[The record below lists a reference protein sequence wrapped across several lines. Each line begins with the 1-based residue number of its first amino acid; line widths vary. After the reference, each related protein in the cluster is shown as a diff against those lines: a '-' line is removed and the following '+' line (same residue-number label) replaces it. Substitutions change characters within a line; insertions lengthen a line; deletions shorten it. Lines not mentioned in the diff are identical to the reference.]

1 MSTKHLVLSLLDVE
15 PASGYDLAFR
25 CMDSLGPI
33 WSATHSQIYTT
44 LHKLLAAGLV
54 EAEDEDNCPNARRRV
69 VYAITDQGR
78 AELDDW
84 RNEPVAYLPSRDPL
98 LFWAQHMDT
107 ISLETTLERLDEHEA
122 RSRAALEQAL
132 EKAVEIREGR
142 NDILERRQGTM
153 SEAQIVRAR
162 VSRAAIYDELIRD
175 AQLQVERAERLRRV
189 AERIE
194 EMRHDEMRHA
204 DAVLDARASS

>member
-1 MSTKHLVLSLLDVE
+1 MKGAMSTKHLVLSLLDVE

-54 EAEDEDNCPNARRRV
+54 EAEDEDEDGCPKARRRV
-69 VYAITDQGR
+69 VYAITAEGR
-78 AELDDW
+78 AELERW
-84 RNEPVAYLPSRDPL
+84 RNDTVAYLPARDPL
-98 LFWAQHMDT
+98 LFWAQHMDSVPLT
-107 ISLETTLERLDEHEA
+107 TTLARLDEHEA

-132 EKAVEIREGR
+132 GKSVEIREGR
-142 NDILERRQGTM
+142 NDILERRRGKMT
-153 SEAQIVRAR
+153 EAQIVRAR

-175 AQLQVERAERLRRV
+175 AQLQIERAERLRRV
-189 AERIE
+189 AERI
-194 EMRHDEMRHA
+194 DEMRQAA
-204 DAVLDARASS
+204 D

>member
-1 MSTKHLVLSLLDVE
+1 MSTKHLVLSLLDIE

-54 EAEDEDNCPNARRRV
+54 EAQDEDGILNGRRRV
-69 VYAITDQGR
+69 VYAITAEGR
-78 AELDDW
+78 SELEQW
-84 RNEPVAYLPSRDPL
+84 RNDPISYLPPRDPL
-98 LFWAQHMDT
+98 LFWAQHMDAVP
-107 ISLETTLERLDEHEA
+107 LATTMQRLAAHEE
-122 RSRAALEQAL
+122 RSREALEHVL
-132 EKAVEIREGR
+132 EKSIEIREGR
-142 NDILERRQGTM
+142 NDVLERRRGKM

-162 VSRAAIYDELIRD
+162 VSRAAIYDELVRD

-194 EMRHDEMRHA
+194 EMRLTDT
-204 DAVLDARASS
+204 